1 MHLPFFCL
9 FVHKIVFF
17 YLRFRY
23 AAFKPDRYSNYRKVT
38 EAVSRLLSIL

>member
-1 MHLPFFCL
+1 MSSGFLHI
-9 FVHKIVFF
+9 VHKIVLF

-23 AAFKPDRYSNYRKVT
+23 AAFKPGQYSNHRKVT